1 MLGRTALVTRVY
13 TIANSLN
20 IEIALVDRI
29 VKAYLTYCKE
39 ELSRGHR
46 VNLCGIAII
55 VPDYEVFD
63 YKTTLAYRCKQ
74 IADMYALPQYTV
86 FQVVQGYLDTI
97 KDDIYAGKS
106 ANVYGLC
113 TIQPLREGGI
123 VTRVHSSISQSL
135 QEYLEDYGN
144 HARVYTNKIFKRKVK
159 GAGIS

>member
-55 VPDYEVFD
+55 VPIMKYSD

-74 IADMYALPQYTV
+74 IADMYSLPQYTV

-97 KDDIYAGKS
+97 KDDIYAG
-106 ANVYGLC
+106 
-113 TIQPLREGGI
+113 
-123 VTRVHSSISQSL
+123 SL
-135 QEYLEDYGN
+135 QMCMGFVQSNPYEKGVLLRGFIPRY
-144 HARVYTNKIFKRKVK
+144 HKVCR
-159 GAGIS
+159 IS